1 MLERLSGLL
10 VQAGAVHD
18 QHQVLVRHFLLL
30 KTQRL
35 ALALG
40 QDAKQILLL
49 NVADALGFET
59 VHQLF
64 EGVAQECKLRLSHL
78 LLALNFQIDCEKSAL
93 HLFAG
98 VDEFRLKLPEVPFDL
113 RCGLLI
119 LRDLLLD
126 FSEESCDSRLDEY
139 HFILEAVVEFFRCL
153 LQRSAQS
160 FISLFQLFRLTFHI
174 L

>member
-1 MLERLSGLL
+1 M
-10 VQAGAVHD
+10 
-18 QHQVLVRHFLLL
+18 

-35 ALALG
+35 ALALR

-59 VHQLF
+59 VHQLL

-78 LLALNFQIDCEKSAL
+78 LLALDFQIDCEKSAL

-113 RCGLLI
+113 RCGLLV

-126 FSEESCDSRLDEY
+126 FSEESCDS
-139 HFILEAVVEFFRCL
+139 
-153 LQRSAQS
+153 
-160 FISLFQLFRLTFHI
+160 
-174 L
+174 